1 MIIINKIAF
10 LVLFLSLSLGLIVV
24 LFENNFQLK
33 SFSFLILFAIVI
45 SVLILIKELRKP
57 NTKK

>member
-45 SVLILIKELRKP
+45 SVLIFIKELRKP